1 MLVNLKVTV
10 TEQSAEGIEA
20 DAALRTDTREMANNA
35 GHQDELAAML
45 DGVVKT
51 IKVDLQKHTRD
62 ADFSAWYIVMVN
74 RYRAKPDVTDG
85 PDPRD

>member
-10 TEQSAEGIEA
+10 TEQGAEGIES
-20 DAALRTDTREMANNA
+20 DAALRTDMRAMENNA
-35 GHQDELAAML
+35 GHQEELGLML
-45 DGVVKT
+45 DGIVKT

-62 ADFSAWYIVMVN
+62 TDFATWYVVHVT
-74 RYRAKPDVTDG
+74 RTREKPDVADG